1 MNWKS
6 LFSPGDNMSAAEV
19 QKFIEDHKPE
29 EYQLL
34 DVRQPKEYE
43 RGHLPG
49 AMLIPVKELM
59 GRLDE
64 IDPKK
69 PTFVY

>member
-1 MNWKS
+1 
-6 LFSPGDNMSAAEV
+6 MSAAEV